1 MPEHPAAVDQGDA
14 VAETQNDTAMNRRM
28 TVGRKRL
35 RRTIGQL
42 GWARVVITGLV
53 LVLAL
58 FMARY
63 GGNLPIIIDFE
74 RALFDFRATVAAP
87 HVSQDRRILMVT
99 YTDEVLI
106 ERKVRSPLDRALL
119 ADALAALD
127 AMGAKSIGIDIL
139 IDQATDDDDRLRAQL
154 RSMRTPTFVASADPS
169 SNPNNIQLL
178 QSEFL
183 TGFLDSVK
191 TAKTLPA
198 SIRLSTDAD
207 GAYRRWPGR
216 APGSPELLTVAMAQ
230 QDGHDDS
237 FSRYRGAVRWRLPAL
252 VSMEQG
258 VDAQEVF
265 ENVPIT
271 SFTNPLMLTPE
282 NVGFLAEQVRGRHI
296 LIGGDII
303 DYDEFVTPLNR
314 LPDPASGEATKI
326 IGLEVHAHMLAQI
339 LDESPLVQMPVAT
352 LWLAA
357 LVAVLAGALTALFD
371 FRPWASALLLFFQLG
386 IIIAVPFL
394 LHTNGVDTLPLPVV
408 GASLGWLLAFIAIMG
423 AVRAVGAEEK
433 AFAASALGKYLPVD
447 IAKEI
452 MRDPERL
459 ALHGEKRPIY
469 CLFSDLQGFTEMSHQ
484 LTPEKVAFVLNAYLD
499 TLSDVVLR
507 YGGTLDK
514 FVGDAVVAFWGAP
527 VARSDDGQRALAALK
542 AMTTAGEEFGAR
554 MAAIDPDLPPIG
566 RTRVGLH
573 HGEAV
578 VGNFGGE
585 GRIQYTALGDSMNTA
600 ARLEAA
606 NKPMKTRSL
615 ASHEALVG
623 LTPETMT
630 AMGRICLRGRAKPV
644 DVFEPRPD
652 LDNAQRDLV
661 ARLVAVHADSKGP
674 DYASAL
680 QAVRAMMPGLA
691 HSESIAFLIERLEA
705 TSPGEAYA
713 LG

>member
-1 MPEHPAAVDQGDA
+1 MADSEDQGSMNA
-14 VAETQNDTAMNRRM
+14 AMGRNLA
-28 TVGRKRL
+28 VGRKRL

-42 GWARVVITGLV
+42 GWTRVVLTSLSLV
-53 LVLAL
+53 MAL
-58 FMARY
+58 FLARY
-63 GGNLPIIIDFE
+63 GGNLPLINEFE
-74 RALFDFRATVAAP
+74 RALYDFRATVAAQP
-87 HVSQDRRILMVT
+87 VEQDRRILLVT

-119 ADALAALD
+119 ADALAVLD
-127 AMGAKSIGIDIL
+127 QMGAKSIGIDIL
-139 IDQATDDDDRLRAQL
+139 FDQGTDNDDRLRQRL
-154 RSMRTPTFVASADPS
+154 RAMRTPTFVAFAEPS
-169 SNPNNIQLL
+169 TNPNNIQLL
-178 QSEFL
+178 QTQFL
-183 TGFLDSVK
+183 TAFMQSVQ
-191 TAKTLPA
+191 TARTQPA
-198 SIRLSTDAD
+198 SIRLETDD
-207 GAYRRWPGR
+207 DDAYRRWPGR
-216 APGSPELLTVAMAQ
+216 APGTPQLLTVAMAM
-230 QDGHDDS
+230 QDGHDDR
-237 FSRYRGAVRWRLPAL
+237 FERYTGGVRWRLPAQL
-252 VSMEQG
+252 SMEQG
-258 VDAQEVF
+258 VDAAEVF

-271 SFTNPLMLTPE
+271 TFTNPALMSPE
-282 NVGFLAEQVRGRHI
+282 NIGFFSEQVRGRHI

-314 LPDPASGEATKI
+314 LPDPASGEQTKV

-339 LDESPLVQMPVAT
+339 LDDAALTQLPVAA

-357 LVAVLAGALTALFD
+357 LVAVAAGALTAFFD
-371 FRPWASALLLFFQLG
+371 LRPWISALLLLLQMA
-386 IIIAVPFL
+386 IIATAPFL
-394 LHTNGVDTLPLPVV
+394 LEIGGFDTLPLPVV
-408 GASLGWLLAFIAIMG
+408 GASLGWLLAFIAIMS

-433 AFAASALGKYLPVD
+433 AFAASALGKYLPAD

-459 ALHGEKRPIY
+459 ALHGEKKPIY

-499 TLSDVVLR
+499 TLSDVVLQH
-507 YGGTLDK
+507 GGTLDK

-527 VARSDDGQRALAALK
+527 VSRPDDGMRALAALK
-542 AMTTAGEEFGAR
+542 AMTSAGEEFGAR

-615 ASHEALVG
+615 ASREALLG
-623 LTPETMT
+623 LDTQTMVP
-630 AMGRICLRGRAKPV
+630 MGCIRLRGRAQPV

-652 LDNAQRDLV
+652 LTDEQRARIAALV
-661 ARLVAVHADSKGP
+661 DAHAAGTGEG
-674 DYASAL
+674 YLLAL
-680 QAVRAMMPGLA
+680 SDVRALLDELDA
-691 HSESIAFLIERLEA
+691 KDSIAFLVERLEA
-705 TSPGEAYA
+705 TDPGEAYA

>member
-1 MPEHPAAVDQGDA
+1 MADNQTTSPRNAAMERAIG
-14 VAETQNDTAMNRRM
+14 
-28 TVGRKRL
+28 VGRKRV

-53 LVLAL
+53 LFLAL

-63 GGNLPIIIDFE
+63 GGNLPIIIEFE
-74 RALFDFRATVAAP
+74 RALYDFRATVAAP
-87 HVSQDRRILMVT
+87 HVAQDRRMLMVT
-99 YTDEVLI
+99 YNDEVLI

-119 ADALAALD
+119 ADALVALD

-139 IDQATDDDDRLRAQL
+139 IDQATDNDERLANQLRAMQ
-154 RSMRTPTFVASADPS
+154 TPTFVASADPS

-178 QSEFL
+178 QSQFL
-183 TGFLDSVK
+183 SGFLDSVT
-191 TAKTLPA
+191 TAKTRPA
-198 SIRLSTDAD
+198 SIRLSNDDDDT
-207 GAYRRWPGR
+207 YRRWPGR
-216 APGSPELLTVAMAQ
+216 APGTPQLLTVAMAQ
-230 QDGHDDS
+230 QDGKDDG

-252 VSMEQG
+252 VSMEEG
-258 VDAQEVF
+258 VDATEVF

-271 SFTNPLMLTPE
+271 SFTNPVMLTPE
-282 NVGFLAEQVRGRHI
+282 NIGFLAEQVRGRHI

-303 DYDEFVTPLNR
+303 DSDEFVTPLNR
-314 LPDPASGEATKI
+314 LPDPATGEATKI

-339 LDESPLVQMPVAT
+339 LDDAPLTQMPVAG
-352 LWLAA
+352 LWLVA

-371 FRPWASALLLFFQLG
+371 FKPWVSALLLLGQLA
-386 IIIAVPFL
+386 IIAAAPFL
-394 LHTNGVDTLPLPVV
+394 LQTNGIDTLPLPVV
-408 GASLGWLLAFIAIMG
+408 GATLGWLLAFIAIMG

-469 CLFSDLQGFTEMSHQ
+469 CLFSDLEGFTEMSHQ

-507 YGGTLDK
+507 HGGTLDK

-527 VARSDDGQRALAALK
+527 VSRPDDGARALAALK
-542 AMTTAGEEFGAR
+542 AMTTAGEAFGAR
-554 MAAIDPDLPPIG
+554 MAEIDPELPPIG

-615 ASHEALVG
+615 ASVEALAG
-623 LTPETMT
+623 LAPETMV
-630 AMGRICLRGRAKPV
+630 AMGRIRLRGRAQPV

-652 LDNAQRDLV
+652 LDDNQRATIAALV
-661 ARLVAVHADSKGP
+661 AAHDGGKGADYG
-674 DYASAL
+674 DAL
-680 QAVRAMMPGLA
+680 AKVRSMLTTLGTAG
-691 HSESIAFLIERLEA
+691 SIPLLIDRLEA
-705 TSPGEAYA
+705 TAPGEAYA

>member
-1 MPEHPAAVDQGDA
+1 MADNQTTSPRNAAMERAIG
-14 VAETQNDTAMNRRM
+14 
-28 TVGRKRL
+28 VGRKRV

-53 LVLAL
+53 LFLAL

-74 RALFDFRATVAAP
+74 RALYDFRTTVAAP
-87 HVSQDRRILMVT
+87 HVAQDRRILMVT
-99 YTDEVLI
+99 YNDEVLI

-127 AMGAKSIGIDIL
+127 TMGAKSIGIDIL
-139 IDQATDDDDRLRAQL
+139 IDQATDNDERLGTQLRAMQ
-154 RSMRTPTFVASADPS
+154 TPTFVASADPS

-178 QSEFL
+178 QSQFL
-183 TGFLDSVK
+183 SAFLDSVT
-191 TAKTLPA
+191 TAKTRPA
-198 SIRLSTDAD
+198 SIRLSNDDDDT
-207 GAYRRWPGR
+207 YRRWPGR
-216 APGSPELLTVAMAQ
+216 APGTPQLLTVAMAQ
-230 QDGHDDS
+230 QDGKDDS

-252 VSMEQG
+252 VSMEEG
-258 VDAQEVF
+258 VDATEVF

-282 NVGFLAEQVRGRHI
+282 NIGFLAEQVRGRHI

-303 DYDEFVTPLNR
+303 DFDEFVTPLNR
-314 LPDPASGEATKI
+314 LPDPATGEATKI

-339 LDESPLVQMPVAT
+339 LDDAPLTQMPVAG

-371 FRPWASALLLFFQLG
+371 FKPWVSAMLLLGQLA
-386 IIIAVPFL
+386 IIAAVPFL
-394 LHTNGVDTLPLPVV
+394 LQTNNIDTLPLPVV
-408 GASLGWLLAFIAIMG
+408 GAALGWLLAFIAIMG

-459 ALHGEKRPIY
+459 ALHGEKRSIY
-469 CLFSDLQGFTEMSHQ
+469 CLFSDLEGFTEMSHQ

-507 YGGTLDK
+507 HGGTLDK

-527 VARSDDGQRALAALK
+527 VSRPDDGERALAALK
-542 AMTTAGEEFGAR
+542 AMTTAGEAFGAR
-554 MAAIDPDLPPIG
+554 MAQIDPELPRIG

-615 ASHEALVG
+615 ASVEALAG
-623 LTPETMT
+623 LVPETMV
-630 AMGRICLRGRAKPV
+630 AMGRIRLRGRAQPV

-652 LDNAQRDLV
+652 LDDEQRASIAALV
-661 ARLVAVHADSKGP
+661 AAHGGGKGP
-674 DYASAL
+674 DYAAAL
-680 QAVRAMMPGLA
+680 DRVRAMLSAIGTA
-691 HSESIAFLIERLEA
+691 GSIPLLIDRLEA
-705 TSPGEAYA
+705 TAPGEAYA

>member
-1 MPEHPAAVDQGDA
+1 MADNQTTSPRNAAMERAIG
-14 VAETQNDTAMNRRM
+14 
-28 TVGRKRL
+28 VGRKRV

-53 LVLAL
+53 LFLAL

-74 RALFDFRATVAAP
+74 RALYDFRTTVAAP
-87 HVSQDRRILMVT
+87 HVAQDRRILMVT
-99 YTDEVLI
+99 YNDEVLI

-127 AMGAKSIGIDIL
+127 TMGAKSIGIDIL
-139 IDQATDDDDRLRAQL
+139 IDQATDNDERLGNQLRAMQ
-154 RSMRTPTFVASADPS
+154 TPTFVASADPS

-178 QSEFL
+178 QSQFL
-183 TGFLDSVK
+183 SAFLDSVT
-191 TAKTLPA
+191 TAKTRPA
-198 SIRLSTDAD
+198 SIRLSNDDDDT
-207 GAYRRWPGR
+207 YRRWPGR
-216 APGSPELLTVAMAQ
+216 APGTPQLLTVAMAQ
-230 QDGHDDS
+230 QDGKDDS

-252 VSMEQG
+252 VSMEEG
-258 VDAQEVF
+258 VDATEVF

-282 NVGFLAEQVRGRHI
+282 NIGFLAEQVRGRHI

-314 LPDPASGEATKI
+314 LPDPATGEATKI

-339 LDESPLVQMPVAT
+339 LDDAPLTQMPVAG

-371 FRPWASALLLFFQLG
+371 FKPWVSAMLLLGQLA
-386 IIIAVPFL
+386 IIAAVPFL
-394 LHTNGVDTLPLPVV
+394 LQTNNIDTLPLPVV
-408 GASLGWLLAFIAIMG
+408 GAALGWLLAFIAIMG

-459 ALHGEKRPIY
+459 ALHGEKRSIY
-469 CLFSDLQGFTEMSHQ
+469 CLFSDLEGFTEMSHQ

-507 YGGTLDK
+507 HGGTLDK

-527 VARSDDGQRALAALK
+527 VSRPDDGERALAALK
-542 AMTTAGEEFGAR
+542 AMTTAGEAFGAR
-554 MAAIDPDLPPIG
+554 MAQIDPELPRIG

-615 ASHEALVG
+615 ASVEALAG
-623 LTPETMT
+623 LAPETMV
-630 AMGRICLRGRAKPV
+630 AMGRIRLRGRAQPV

-652 LDNAQRDLV
+652 LDDDQRASIAALV
-661 ARLVAVHADSKGP
+661 AAHGSGKGP
-674 DYASAL
+674 DYAAAL
-680 QAVRAMMPGLA
+680 DRVRAMLSAIGTA
-691 HSESIAFLIERLEA
+691 GSIPLLIDRLEA
-705 TSPGEAYA
+705 TAPGEAYA

>member
-1 MPEHPAAVDQGDA
+1 MTGAS
-14 VAETQNDTAMNRRM
+14 VAETQASDGRNAAMGRAIG
-28 TVGRKRL
+28 VGRKRM

-42 GWARVVITGLV
+42 GWPRVVITCLV
-53 LVLAL
+53 LFLAVFL
-58 FMARY
+58 ARF

-74 RALFDFRATVAAP
+74 RALFDFRATVAAEP
-87 HVSQDRRILMVT
+87 VEQDRRILMVT

-119 ADALAALD
+119 ADALAVLD
-127 AMGAKSIGIDIL
+127 GMGAKSIGIDIL
-139 IDQATDDDDRLRAQL
+139 IDQATDDDERLRAQL
-154 RSMRTPTFVASADPS
+154 RSMQTPTLVASANPS

-183 TGFLDSVK
+183 SAFLESVK
-191 TAKTLPA
+191 TEKTQRA
-198 SIRLSTDAD
+198 SIRLQTDD
-207 GAYRRWPGR
+207 DDTYRRWPGR
-216 APGSPELLTVAMAQ
+216 APGTAQLLTVAMAQ
-230 QDGHDDS
+230 QDGYDDS
-237 FSRYRGAVRWRLPAL
+237 FERYRGAVRWRLPAR
-252 VSMEQG
+252 VSMEEG
-258 VDAQEVF
+258 VDALEVF

-282 NVGFLAEQVRGRHI
+282 NIGFIEEQVRGRHI

-314 LPDPASGEATKI
+314 LPDPATGEATKI

-339 LDESPLVQMPVAT
+339 LDDAPLTQMPMSA

-357 LVAVLAGALTALFD
+357 IIAVMAGALTALFD
-371 FRPWASALLLFFQLG
+371 FRPWVSALLLIGQLVV
-386 IIIAVPFL
+386 IAAVPFV
-394 LHTNGVDTLPLPVV
+394 LHTNGIDTLPLPVV
-408 GASLGWLLAFIAIMG
+408 GATLGWLLAFIAIMS

-469 CLFSDLQGFTEMSHQ
+469 CLFSDLEGFTEMSHQ

-527 VARSDDGQRALAALK
+527 VSRVDDGQRALAALK

-554 MAAIDPDLPPIG
+554 MAALDPSLPRIG

-615 ASHEALVG
+615 ASVEALAG
-623 LTPETMT
+623 LSPETMVP
-630 AMGRICLRGRAKPV
+630 MGRIRLRGRAQPV

-652 LDNAQRDLV
+652 LDDNQREALV
-661 ARLVAVHADSKGP
+661 ALVAAHDQGKGK
-674 DYASAL
+674 DYIDAL
-680 QAVRAMMPGLA
+680 ERLRAILMTLAVPG
-691 HSESIAFLIERLEA
+691 SIPLLIDRLEA
-705 TSPGEAYA
+705 TAPGEAFA
-713 LG
+713 VG